1 LTIGRWKKRPMVSGS
16 RKTIIKRKPVSP
28 VKRTKE
34 REPIDKNLWAL
45 FHMISKSSAMENIVG
60 AMSTEGYVLTSRE
73 KILIRSLIDIIYQV
87 PLAFRVDSF
96 KPGDVVVSYT
106 NNSTFTGRSIDL
118 GTRYEEG
125 YLLCTDIESMRNV
138 RKILVEDILFLVEIC
153 TTEHDVSFLIKKCN
167 EQFRVFVGGLA
178 ISKDERIQKI
188 SNILLDIRKIIRDNH
203 GNYKAFLVAVHT
215 KLSA

>member
-1 LTIGRWKKRPMVSGS
+1 MVSGS

-73 KILIRSLIDIIYQV
+73 KILMRSLIDIIYQV

-167 EQFRVFVGGLA
+167 EQFRVFVGGIA